1 MVYPCELFNKERR
14 LDYAILNFIL
24 PFKNPVEGRLEFDM
38 SALFAIL

>member
-24 PFKNPVEGRLEFDM
+24 PFKNPVEGRLKSNM
-38 SALFAIL
+38 STLFVAL